1 MQRISR
7 GTKRDMTNLDMT
19 VEDIQELFRVMPE
32 AFREMQI
39 IIQRRVIGALESE
52 LEDIRTSY
60 ILKEKPNGIRNE
72 EVIRNET
79 NAEETNKVRSETK
92 SKK

>member
-1 MQRISR
+1 MA
-7 GTKRDMTNLDMT
+7 NLDMT

-32 AFREMQI
+32 AYKEMQI
-39 IIQRRVIGALESE
+39 IIQRRVISVLE
-52 LEDIRTSY
+52 LEIEG
-60 ILKEKPNGIRNE
+60 IKENPNGIRNE

-79 NAEETNKVRSETK
+79 NSEEINKVRSETK

>member
-1 MQRISR
+1 MA
-7 GTKRDMTNLDMT
+7 DLDMK

-32 AFREMQI
+32 AFKEMQI

-52 LEDIRTSY
+52 LEDIRTTY
-60 ILKEKPNGIRNE
+60 ILKEKSNGIRNE

-79 NAEETNKVRSETK
+79 DAEETNKVRSETK

>member
-52 LEDIRTSY
+52 LEDIRTTY

-79 NAEETNKVRSETK
+79 DAEETNKVRSETK

>member
-52 LEDIRTSY
+52 LEDIRTTY

-79 NAEETNKVRSETK
+79 NAEEINKVRSETK

>member
-1 MQRISR
+1 
-7 GTKRDMTNLDMT
+7 MT

-32 AFREMQI
+32 AYKEMQI
-39 IIQRRVIGALESE
+39 IIQRRVISVLE
-52 LEDIRTSY
+52 LEIEG
-60 ILKEKPNGIRNE
+60 IKENPNGIRNE

-79 NAEETNKVRSETK
+79 NAEEINKVRSETK

>member
-1 MQRISR
+1 MA
-7 GTKRDMTNLDMT
+7 NLDMT

-39 IIQRRVIGALESE
+39 IIQRRVISVLE
-52 LEDIRTSY
+52 LEIEG
-60 ILKEKPNGIRNE
+60 IKENPNGIRNE

-79 NAEETNKVRSETK
+79 NAEEINKVRSETK

>member
-1 MQRISR
+1 
-7 GTKRDMTNLDMT
+7 MTNLDMT

-39 IIQRRVIGALESE
+39 INQRRVIGALESE

-79 NAEETNKVRSETK
+79 NAEETSKVRSETK

>member
-52 LEDIRTSY
+52 LEDIRTTY

>member
-79 NAEETNKVRSETK
+79 NAEETSKVRSETK

>member
-1 MQRISR
+1 
-7 GTKRDMTNLDMT
+7 MTNLDMT

-52 LEDIRTSY
+52 HEDIRTSY

-79 NAEETNKVRSETK
+79 NAEETSKVRSETK

>member
-1 MQRISR
+1 
-7 GTKRDMTNLDMT
+7 MTNLDMT

-60 ILKEKPNGIRNE
+60 ILKE
-72 EVIRNET
+72 
-79 NAEETNKVRSETK
+79 
-92 SKK
+92 

>member
-1 MQRISR
+1 
-7 GTKRDMTNLDMT
+7 MTNLDMK

-52 LEDIRTSY
+52 LEDIRTTY
-60 ILKEKPNGIRNE
+60 ILKEKENPDAKGGKKKLSLHAKG
-72 EVIRNET
+72 
-79 NAEETNKVRSETK
+79 NAK
-92 SKK
+92 SKDRS

>member
-39 IIQRRVIGALESE
+39 IIQRRVIGALE
-52 LEDIRTSY
+52 
-60 ILKEKPNGIRNE
+60 
-72 EVIRNET
+72 
-79 NAEETNKVRSETK
+79 
-92 SKK
+92 

>member
-1 MQRISR
+1 MAA
-7 GTKRDMTNLDMT
+7 LDMK
-19 VEDIQELFRVMPE
+19 VEDIHELFRVMPE
-32 AFREMQI
+32 AFKEMQI

-52 LEDIRTSY
+52 LEDIRTTY
-60 ILKEKPNGIRNE
+60 ILKEKSNGIRNE

-79 NAEETNKVRSETK
+79 DAEETNKVRSETK

>member
-1 MQRISR
+1 MQRIFR
-7 GTKRDMTNLDMT
+7 GTKRDMADLDMK

-32 AFREMQI
+32 AFKEMQI

-52 LEDIRTSY
+52 LEDIRTTY

-79 NAEETNKVRSETK
+79 DAEKTNKVRSETK

>member
-1 MQRISR
+1 MA
-7 GTKRDMTNLDMT
+7 NLDMT

-52 LEDIRTSY
+52 LEG
-60 ILKEKPNGIRNE
+60 LKENPNGIRNE

-79 NAEETNKVRSETK
+79 DAEETNKVRSETK

>member
-1 MQRISR
+1 MA
-7 GTKRDMTNLDMT
+7 NLDMT

-32 AFREMQI
+32 AYKEMQI
-39 IIQRRVIGALESE
+39 IIQRRVISVLE
-52 LEDIRTSY
+52 LEIEG
-60 ILKEKPNGIRNE
+60 IKENPNGIRNE

-79 NAEETNKVRSETK
+79 NAEEINKVRSETK

>member
-1 MQRISR
+1 
-7 GTKRDMTNLDMT
+7 MTNLDMT

-79 NAEETNKVRSETK
+79 NAEETNKVSSQTQ

>member
-79 NAEETNKVRSETK
+79 NAEETNEVRSETK

>member
-1 MQRISR
+1 
-7 GTKRDMTNLDMT
+7 MTNLDMT

-32 AFREMQI
+32 AFKEMQI
-39 IIQRRVIGALESE
+39 IIQRRVISVLE
-52 LEDIRTSY
+52 LEIEG
-60 ILKEKPNGIRNE
+60 IKENPNGIRNE

-79 NAEETNKVRSETK
+79 NAEEINKVRSETK

>member
-1 MQRISR
+1 MA
-7 GTKRDMTNLDMT
+7 DLDMK

-32 AFREMQI
+32 AFKEMQI

-52 LEDIRTSY
+52 LEDITTTY
-60 ILKEKPNGIRNE
+60 ILKEKSNGIRNE

-79 NAEETNKVRSETK
+79 DAEKTNKVRSETK

>member
-79 NAEETNKVRSETK
+79 DAEETNKVRSETK